1 MGTINIRRTFGA
13 NKVESGKYQT
23 AVASGG
29 YIYRSTDY
37 GVTWNQATSDTS
49 RYWQLVAMS
58 GDGKYQTAVVNG
70 GYIYRSTDYG
80 VTWNQI
86 TSDVTRNW
94 QSVAINK

>member
-23 AVASGG
+23 AVINGG

-49 RYWQLVAMS
+49 RSWNSVAMS
-58 GDGKYQTAVVNG
+58 SDGKFQTAVDYG

-80 VTWNQI
+80 VTWNQV
-86 TSDVTRNW
+86 TSDATRGW
-94 QSVAINK
+94 FLVAINK

>member
-23 AVASGG
+23 AVVSGG

-49 RYWQLVAMS
+49 RYW
-58 GDGKYQTAVVNG
+58 
-70 GYIYRSTDYG
+70 R
-80 VTWNQI
+80 
-86 TSDVTRNW
+86 
-94 QSVAINK
+94 SVAINK